1 MAARLS
7 HSEGDGGGR
16 PDSSGASSGLSTL
29 RCASSGR
36 NSSTGSS
43 SRSLHSSTRII
54 AAAAVIGFVI
64 EAMRPKSGDLGA
76 VRYSSQ
82 DGNHRHRARERRIIG
97 LKFDKFNDALCWGPA
112 SQIARE
118 TRWRALIFCRAPND
132 QSQ

>member
-1 MAARLS
+1 MVWPPAYPIQKAMEAAGLIRA
-7 HSEGDGGGR
+7 GR
-16 PDSSGASSGLSTL
+16 RAGSAPCGAQVRVG
-29 RCASSGR
+29 ASSGR

-97 LKFDKFNDALCWGPA
+97 LKFDKFNDALC
-112 SQIARE
+112 
-118 TRWRALIFCRAPND
+118 
-132 QSQ
+132 